1 MKKAYIFFVF
11 IFLSFSAFGQDKSQL
26 NDMIID
32 GLNSFVEH
40 FAPYLDGDTYVCK
53 DGLPLDFPYEN
64 LSGFKVISLDTLP
77 SSNRCFKKEL
87 KKGVRTLFVYY
98 SLNGNHLQITV
109 SERKVSRIKKTTAIA
124 LNSFGRYS
132 YEYSCEKSA
141 WELIESEFGGI

>member
-11 IFLSFSAFGQDKSQL
+11 IFLSFSAFGQDKNQL

-64 LSGFKVISLDTLP
+64 LSGFKMISLETLP
-77 SSNRCFKKEL
+77 FSNRTFKKEL

-109 SERKVSRIKKTTAIA
+109 SERTVRRIKKTTAIA
-124 LNSFGRYS
+124 LKSFGRYS
-132 YEYSCEKSA
+132 YEYSSEKSA